1 MKKMTF
7 TTILILIIIGV
18 VAGMLS
24 GLIGI
29 GGGIVIVPALVFF
42 LGFSQLKAQGTS
54 LGILLLPVG
63 LLAVTQY
70 YKQGHIDV
78 KVVLIVSASFLVG
91 GLLGSKLA
99 LSVSE
104 TTVKKFFAMM
114 LIFIAFKMLF
124 IDKEKPK
131 VSSASN
137 STKNIQH

>member
-1 MKKMTF
+1 MTF

-137 STKNIQH
+137 STKNIQQ

>member
-1 MKKMTF
+1 
-7 TTILILIIIGV
+7 V

-131 VSSASN
+131 VSSESN